1 MAGFLSLTVDL
12 LSVTG
17 QSLRCR
23 GGFYRQKHVKT
34 HEFEKIKFHKNSS
47 LEIWQDQA
55 DCFERACLARSHPF
69 GAPPLRSGDQ
79 NAPRSRILSN
89 RCRRSHPTRPPKN
102 QKAPLS
108 RGSFGFGRT
117 RRIRTADLYHVKA
130 DWPHQDTRGHIRI
143 RQAEGFTNPS

>member
-79 NAPRSRILSN
+79 NALVVAF
-89 RCRRSHPTRPPKN
+89 CRTAVGGLTQPDPQK

-117 RRIRTADLYHVKA
+117 RRIRTADLCHVKA
-130 DWPHQDTRGHIRI
+130 DRPHKDTGGRIRI